1 MRARVLVE
9 QGLFTQAQPPLDLY
23 AAINPNDSL
32 YLFLRARVQYDG
44 YHNRDAALNYLR
56 SLLKNPSLDDTMSV
70 YAARIFMESTRPAE
84 QLEGRSL
91 LDRLLKAQPPSLAV
105 IGLAL
110 SDAIRREAWSEARPY
125 LTVLLKE
132 RRSSA
137 DLLSAYAVEYGSGN
151 NAQALAYAR
160 ELYQKEPNSED
171 ANIAYISALLDTG
184 RLDEAAR
191 LIDVRINNAA
201 SGATKARYYF
211 LRSRTRGTNEDAR
224 LNDLRSCLFEDPRN
238 FNALLAMFDIY
249 RQRRDDRRAVYYL
262 KQALAI
268 APDNPSLKRYEK
280 EYAGL

>member
-1 MRARVLVE
+1 MESNRPVE
-9 QGLFTQAQPPLDLY
+9 QA
-23 AAINPNDSL
+23 
-32 YLFLRARVQYDG
+32 
-44 YHNRDAALNYLR
+44 
-56 SLLKNPSLDDTMSV
+56 
-70 YAARIFMESTRPAE
+70 
-84 QLEGRSL
+84 EGRGL
-91 LDRLLKAQPPSLAV
+91 LDRLLKADSPSLAV

-110 SDAIRREAWSEARPY
+110 ADAIRRAAWADARSY
-125 LTVLLKE
+125 VTVLLNG

-137 DLLSAYAVEYGSGN
+137 DLLNAYTVERGIGN

-191 LIDVRINNAA
+191 LIDARINNAA
-201 SGATKARYYF
+201 GGAAKASYHF
-211 LRSRTRGTNEDAR
+211 LRSRTRGANEDAR

-249 RQRRDDRRAVYYL
+249 RQRKDDRRAVYYL

-268 APDNPSLKRYEK
+268 SPDNPQLRRYEK
-280 EYAGL
+280 EYAGQ